1 MPFHELGSTAEAL
14 IWLAGHQV
22 RALRCDSRQIQ
33 AGDAFVAWPGYGVDA
48 RRYVLDALEAGAL
61 ACLIEREGAEAF
73 EGAHHPKVA
82 TLRGL
87 KALTGPLAS
96 AFWSH
101 PSHALKLMAVTGTN
115 GKTSTS
121 WWLAQ
126 ALNFL
131 GMQCG
136 VVGTL
141 GIGQVPDKLI
151 SHGLTTPDPVTLQAA
166 LRQFCDQ
173 GLVACAMEASSIGLN
188 EHRLDGTQIE
198 VALLTNFTQDHL
210 DYHQDMDRYW
220 AAKARLFAWPD
231 LKSVVLNLDDPKG
244 AILAPQIDSLG
255 LKLWTYARHQVA
267 RLQAIECPPDEA
279 SRPGLRFRVQEAQG
293 ESVMVSTSLIGD
305 YNISNLLAVMGG
317 LRAMGVSLHEAA
329 MACSHLTPVPGRME
343 RVQIHSN
350 AGGGPEVVVDYAHTP
365 DALQK
370 ALQALRPLAQA
381 RGGKIWCVFGCGGNR
396 DASKRAIMGA
406 LAEQWADQVVV
417 TSDNPR
423 DEPPQ
428 HIIRQ
433 ILTGMSCPPRTI
445 EDRAEA
451 IIYAV
456 TQARHQDLILLAGK
470 GHENHQEVA
479 GVKLPF
485 SDVAHARTALA
496 LRKNAT

>member
-1 MPFHELGSTAEAL
+1 MSFHALGNLSEAL
-14 IWLAGHQV
+14 AWLSAHQV
-22 RALRCDSRQIQ
+22 RALRCDSRQIRP
-33 AGDAFVAWPGYGVDA
+33 GDAFIAWPGHAVDA
-48 RRYVLDALEAGAL
+48 RHYVPSALDAGAL
-61 ACLIEREGAEAF
+61 VCLIEHEGAVAF
-73 EGAHHPKVA
+73 EGVHDPRVA
-82 TLRGL
+82 TLPHL
-87 KALTGPLAS
+87 KALTGPLSS

-101 PSHALKLMAVTGTN
+101 PSHALRLMAVTGTN

-126 ALNFL
+126 ALNSI
-131 GMQCG
+131 GMGCG

-141 GIGQVPDKLI
+141 GIGQVSEPLT

-188 EHRLDGTQIE
+188 EHRLNGTQIE
-198 VALLTNFTQDHL
+198 AAILTNFTQDHL
-210 DYHQDMDRYW
+210 DYHQDMGRYW
-220 AAKARLFAWPD
+220 AAKAQLFAWPS

-244 AILAPQIDSLG
+244 EILASQLASRG
-255 LKLWTYARHQVA
+255 LPIWTYARQKVA
-267 RLQAIECPPDEA
+267 RLQAIEIPQDA
-279 SRPGLRFRVQEAQG
+279 SQRGLCFRVQEDEGPSA
-293 ESVMVSTSLIGD
+293 MVSTSLIGD

-317 LRAMGVSLHEAA
+317 LRALGVPLHDAA
-329 MACSHLTPVPGRME
+329 TACSHLRPVPGRMQ
-343 RVQIHSN
+343 RVQNDSN
-350 AGGGPEVVVDYAHTP
+350 ADGLEVVVDYAHTP

-370 ALQALRPLAQA
+370 ALQALRPLAQS

-396 DASKRAIMGA
+396 DTSKRAVMGSQ
-406 LAEQWADQVVV
+406 AEQWADRVVL

-423 DEPPQ
+423 HENPQ

-433 ILTGMSCPPRTI
+433 ILTGMSCTPPII

-456 TQARHQDLILLAGK
+456 TQAQSQDLILLAGK
-470 GHENHQEVA
+470 GHENTQEVA

-485 SDVAHARTALA
+485 SDLAHARAALA
-496 LRKNAT
+496 LRKNAA